1 LIKRIKKKDDN
12 DKDIDHHC
20 RGQMKKNLD
29 GTPKTEDLV
38 PEITQKLKKK
48 LAKKVEKVYKEEIAN
63 IEINTRQVDKE
74 PSSDG
79 GESQHECIK
88 EWNDKMIP
96 VQKECNRL
104 LLK

>member
-1 LIKRIKKKDDN
+1 MYTD
-12 DKDIDHHC
+12 
-20 RGQMKKNLD
+20 
-29 GTPKTEDLV
+29 E
-38 PEITQKLKKK
+38 
-48 LAKKVEKVYKEEIAN
+48 AAN
-63 IEINTRQVDKE
+63 IEINNKQEDKE

-88 EWNDKMIP
+88 EWNNKMIP